1 MVPGRM
7 NIIITGLSSGGRLYA
22 WRAWTLKIPAVQPC
36 PSGPPSRVFLLR
48 AGQKRGFPRPGLC
61 IKGGRR
67 GRAYFFPRKPLQR
80 SAVSKLLPT
89 GPSSAWRLN
98 SALRASNN
106 AARACGSTSPAEMA
120 RNSTIFSQICGE
132 KRTASRRI
140 LPGKL
145 YAQAAERG
153 RAVLWPVMHRYV

>member
-1 MVPGRM
+1 MCIRD
-7 NIIITGLSSGGRLYA
+7 R
-22 WRAWTLKIPAVQPC
+22 PC

-61 IKGGRR
+61 IKRGRR
-67 GRAYFFPRKPLQR
+67 GRAYFFPRKPLQK

-106 AARACGSTSPAEMA
+106 AARARGRVPVCRNRKQHDFFTDLRGKKYARPLRPPLMHKPGRGKPLFCPA
-120 RNSTIFSQICGE
+120 RNRNTRNGGPDGQSCV
-132 KRTASRRI
+132 
-140 LPGKL
+140 PG
-145 YAQAAERG
+145 A
-153 RAVLWPVMHRYV
+153 